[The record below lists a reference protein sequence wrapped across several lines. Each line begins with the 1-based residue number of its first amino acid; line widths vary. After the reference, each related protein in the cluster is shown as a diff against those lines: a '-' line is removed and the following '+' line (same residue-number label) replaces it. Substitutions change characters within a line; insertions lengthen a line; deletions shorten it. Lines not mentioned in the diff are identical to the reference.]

1 MMHWTIDHTITS
13 QDIIYNIYIYI
24 YIYIYMYIYIH
35 IHIHIIYAI
44 IATRKKYQDVPDD
57 ISLAR
62 FIKV

>member
-1 MMHWTIDHTITS
+1 
-13 QDIIYNIYIYI
+13 
-24 YIYIYMYIYIH
+24 MYIYIH

-44 IATRKKYQDVPDD
+44 IATRKKYQDVPNN

>member
-1 MMHWTIDHTITS
+1 MMHWTIDHTITN
-13 QDIIYNIYIYI
+13 QDIIY
-24 YIYIYMYIYIH
+24 

>member
-13 QDIIYNIYIYI
+13 QDIIYIYIYI
-24 YIYIYMYIYIH
+24 YICIYIY

-44 IATRKKYQDVPDD
+44 IATRKKYQDVPNN